1 MKGPVDYGHK
11 PDGRGDGGSHYNN
24 NHPYHQPQGHG
35 EGNEFAEFLWMGEE
49 NIEEFDKQCELEF
62 WEEQFIESCFEEMLQ
77 EEQGQGAAPGNAG
90 GQPQRQGQDSH
101 SVFIPPQQNAPGPN
115 ILAAPSRVP
124 NNNSQPLP
132 RQVPPREGADL
143 AGMMQG
149 LNIEEHNQ
157 KNRVMSSRLNP
168 DAPVFVPRSGDI
180 RSSADR

>member
-1 MKGPVDYGHK
+1 
-11 PDGRGDGGSHYNN
+11 
-24 NHPYHQPQGHG
+24 
-35 EGNEFAEFLWMGEE
+35 
-49 NIEEFDKQCELEF
+49 
-62 WEEQFIESCFEEMLQ
+62 MLQ

-157 KNRVMSSRLNP
+157 KNRVSDPQGVPLNCLFSTNGQSHIIT
-168 DAPVFVPRSGDI
+168 DARKCALGGVLETRVI
-180 RSSADR
+180 LYLHEIICNELN